1 MVTRPKPLRL
11 DRLRHLERPFGWAPF
26 RLLTSGLLAP
36 LSVSAK
42 ALYLVL
48 CLVADRQGLSY
59 WSEGRLQALV
69 GLDATALQRSRDELQ
84 RHDLLA
90 FDGRLYQL
98 LSLPPDE
105 CLPTPPTATRS
116 RREPGRPVPIGALVP
131 ALLKRW
137 EEEGS

>member
-1 MVTRPKPLRL
+1 MDFKAKPLRL
-11 DRLRHLERPFGWAPF
+11 DRLRHLERPFGWVPF
-26 RLLTSGLLAP
+26 RLLTSGQLAP

-59 WSEGRLQALV
+59 WSEGRLQAQV
-69 GLDATALQRSRDELQ
+69 GLDAAAFRQARDELQ

-98 LSLPPDE
+98 LSRPPGDS
-105 CLPTPPTATRS
+105 PRPRTAKEP
-116 RREPGRPVPIGALVP
+116 RRTSGRPEPIGVVLAS
-131 ALLKRW
+131 LLEKQ
-137 EEEGS
+137 